1 MRDEKWIDINEE
13 EDIDYL
19 MDKFGYFHH
28 GCIKELNGEEEV
40 YVARNKMFNA

>member
-19 MDKFGYFHH
+19 MDKFGNFYY

-40 YVARNKMFNA
+40 YVARNKMFDA